1 MGPQDFSPPL
11 SGRVTPVLNC
21 FDRGSFA
28 IKLGFAAA
36 VADLKSQTFSESKR
50 RE

>member
-11 SGRVTPVLNC
+11 SGRVTPLNC

-28 IKLGFAAA
+28 IKPEFAAA